1 MFRTGR
7 RIVAS
12 AKEHAMDS
20 DVDLF
25 LDHLSVERGLSENT
39 IAAYSADLKD
49 LRLHLE
55 SLGVSTWDGVSREAI
70 SGYIEKTGT
79 VFSPR
84 SRARKLAAFRS
95 FFRFL
100 QKSGRLE
107 SSPAALVHFPK
118 LNPQLPKVLDA
129 SEIETLLRQ
138 PNTALPLGQR
148 DRAMF
153 ELLYACGLRVSELAG
168 LHLRQVFLDPGYLN
182 VLGKGDKER
191 LVPMGELAAEALGIY
206 LREGRTLLVK
216 QGFASEVFVNSRGE
230 GLTRQGI
237 WKIIKLN
244 ALKAG
249 VTRNITPHMLRHS
262 FATHLLENGA
272 DLRSLQIMLGHSDI
286 STTQIYTHVA
296 RERLK
301 EIHRKYHPRP

>member
-1 MFRTGR
+1 
-7 RIVAS
+7 
-12 AKEHAMDS
+12 MDTE
-20 DVDLF
+20 VDLF

-39 IAAYSADLKD
+39 IAAYAGDLKD
-49 LRLHLE
+49 LRLYLDG
-55 SLGVSTWDGVSREAI
+55 LGISSWGDVSRGAI
-70 SGYIEKTGT
+70 SGYIEKMGP

-95 FFRFL
+95 FFKFL
-100 QKSGRLE
+100 ERSGRLQGN
-107 SSPAALVHFPK
+107 PAALVHFPK
-118 LNPQLPKVLDA
+118 LNPQLPKVLSA
-129 SEIETLLRQ
+129 SEIESLLGQ

-148 DRAMF
+148 DKAMF
-153 ELLYACGLRVSELAG
+153 ELLYACGLRVSELAT
-168 LHLRQVFLDPGYLN
+168 LQLRQVFLDPGYLN

-191 LVPMGELAAEALGIY
+191 LVPMGEFAAEMLRAY

-216 QGFASEVFVNSRGE
+216 KSFSSDVFVNARGE
-230 GLTRQGI
+230 GLTRQGV
-237 WKIIKLN
+237 WKIIKHN

-249 VTRNITPHMLRHS
+249 IARNITPHMLRHS

-272 DLRSLQIMLGHSDI
+272 DLRSLQVMLGHSDI